1 MYSKVEQLAR
11 LFSIISEM
19 NLPIIMAR
27 TEQKQSLP
35 KDCSKQRQ
43 EMTTGPMKVL
53 KEQTVYRTDF
63 RLIWVI
69 YIFMILYKQISREII
84 YIV

>member
-1 MYSKVEQLAR
+1 
-11 LFSIISEM
+11 M
-19 NLPIIMAR
+19 NLPIIMSSV
-27 TEQKQSLP
+27 EQKQSLP
-35 KDCSKQRQ
+35 KDFNKQLQ
-43 EMTTGPMKVL
+43 ETNNQLKVL

-69 YIFMILYKQISREII
+69 YIYIYYYTLQTRTFQRD